1 MELQMKPHI
10 CCFIEAV
17 GLSST
22 EVKTGGSLRLLIF
35 PVLFIFGL
43 DNMLIGMAITMYVC
57 MI

>member
-1 MELQMKPHI
+1 MTPHI

-22 EVKTGGSLRLLIF
+22 EVKIGGSLRLLIF
-35 PVLFIFGL
+35 PVLFVFGL